1 MPRARIKTP
10 GSQVPIA
17 PAGPDP
23 ELLKARIR
31 QELSS
36 LFIQN
41 GIAAELESRLLQG
54 CQSAPEQDGGAEEF
68 LQHHLPKAIEEYFA
82 ELRQH
87 CLAYTRSLLRSSER
101 AEDLVQ
107 EALLRLI
114 REPNQLRHIQAW
126 LRKVIYNLVV
136 EQYRQDKAQ
145 SEFLRHLQAETGEL
159 NKLASLMEL
168 MPEDGEI
175 GVLLPDL
182 LTNPEFLALQQMAR
196 QPNLRAWANANK
208 VSYEQAKQR
217 SKEHKRNL
225 RAACLRKLGWV
236 NTPDILDYQD
246 YKAVQR
252 YVRELVRAG
261 QKAAR
266 GQVPQGRFK
275 QFQPELENCFRG
287 FEKLHN
293 WDIRDLGASR
303 YKLYVVGITSSNIP
317 LLLNIAIHFSESRRI
332 ITEKIGR
339 NEMLGRLE
347 LPPGFR
353 VPMDK
358 GKCLLSRQQLEDM
371 IRPIQKT

>member
-1 MPRARIKTP
+1 MRSARKQAAKTP
-10 GSQVPIA
+10 VPIA
-17 PAGPDP
+17 SSRKDPA
-23 ELLKARIR
+23 LLKARIN
-31 QELSS
+31 QELSP
-36 LFIQN
+36 LFIQK
-41 GIAAELESRLLQG
+41 GIAVEVESRLLQSW
-54 CQSAPEQDGGAEEF
+54 QSAPEQDSGVEEF
-68 LQHHLPKAIEEYFA
+68 LQHYLPKTIEEYFA

-87 CLAYTRSLLRSSER
+87 CLAYTRSLLRNSER

-114 REPNQLRHIQAW
+114 REESQLRHIQAW

-145 SEFLRHLQAETGEL
+145 NEFLRQLQAETDEL
-159 NKLASLMEL
+159 NKLARLQEL
-168 MPEDGEI
+168 IPDGEI

-182 LTNPEFLALQQMAR
+182 LAHPDFLPLQRMAR
-196 QPNLRAWANANK
+196 QPNLRAYAQSK
-208 VSYEQAKQR
+208 GITYEQAKQR
-217 SKEHKRNL
+217 SKQHKRNL

-236 NTPDILDYQD
+236 NTPGILDYQD
-246 YKAVQR
+246 YKTVQR

-261 QKAAR
+261 QQAAR
-266 GQVPQGRFK
+266 GQVPQGRFQ
-275 QFQPELENCFRG
+275 QFQPELENCFQG

-303 YKLYVVGITSSNIP
+303 YKLYVVGITSANIP
-317 LLLNIAIHFSESRRI
+317 HLLNIVLRFPESRRI
-332 ITEKIGR
+332 ATEKIGR

-358 GKCLLSRQQLEDM
+358 GKCLLTRQQMEDL
-371 IRPIQKT
+371 IRPIAKT